1 MATSSP
7 EGLIP
12 RIIRLL
18 ISGVAVLL
26 TAYIL
31 GGVSVSSFWIAVL
44 VAFLLGVANTY
55 LRPLLLLIS
64 LPLTVL
70 TLGLFL
76 IVINV
81 LMVYLV
87 EWLIPGFDVSN
98 FWWALLFSVIQ
109 SVLNTFFQSAFQP
122 DS

>member
-1 MATSSP
+1 MASSP
-7 EGLIP
+7 EGLLP

-31 GGVSVSSFWIAVL
+31 GGVTVSGFWIAVL
-44 VAFLLGVANTY
+44 VAFLLSIVNTY

-64 LPLTVL
+64 LPLTIL
-70 TLGLFL
+70 SLGLFL

-87 EWLIPGFDVSN
+87 EWLIPGFSVAN
-98 FWWALLFSVIQ
+98 FWWALLFSLIQ
-109 SVLNTFFQSAFQP
+109 SVLNTLFQGAFQP